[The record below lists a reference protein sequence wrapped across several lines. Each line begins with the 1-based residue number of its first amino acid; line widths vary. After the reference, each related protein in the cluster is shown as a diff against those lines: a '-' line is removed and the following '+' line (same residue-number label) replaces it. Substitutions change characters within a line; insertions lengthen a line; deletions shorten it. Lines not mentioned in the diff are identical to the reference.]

1 MPRWSEAMPYKA
13 TADRRHK
20 IPKARYRVTNR
31 PEYDQALVRRRS
43 LTFWVTGEA
52 PSAWHAPVSGKRGSQ
67 AVYSDV
73 ASETGLTLRLVF
85 RQPLRQTEGT
95 MRSIVGLLGVDLAI
109 PDHTTF
115 SRRGGGLKV
124 LPQRVER
131 NEPLHLLV
139 DSTGVKIYGEGEW
152 LDQNTGSDRVGVG
165 ASCIWRSTPRRRK
178 SPRWN

>member
-1 MPRWSEAMPYKA
+1 MPYKA

-31 PEYDQALVRRRS
+31 PEYDQALLRRRR
-43 LTFWVTGEA
+43 LTFWVTGEP
-52 PSAWHAPVSGKRGSQ
+52 PSAWRAPVSGKRGSQ

-109 PDHTTF
+109 PDHTWF
-115 SRRGGGLKV
+115 SRRGGGEGGLRSYQMKRGAEGSCN
-124 LPQRVER
+124 PTY
-131 NEPLHLLV
+131 LHAP
-139 DSTGVKIYGEGEW
+139 TARTRFE
-152 LDQNTGSDRVGVG
+152 
-165 ASCIWRSTPRRRK
+165 
-178 SPRWN
+178 